1 LKRNY
6 FKIESEREAM
16 LRQLEE
22 QQKEIER
29 EQHERHEMQ
38 HKIQQM
44 ESKLI
49 TGGKDI
55 VTHTSEQEEILRQ
68 KRFVEDFDVLL
79 RDICFLQTFDCGS

>member
-1 LKRNY
+1 LKKKTFFRL
-6 FKIESEREAM
+6 ESEREAM

-22 QQKEIER
+22 QKKEIER
-29 EQHERHEMQ
+29 EQEERHEMQ

-55 VTHTSEQEEILRQ
+55 ITHTSEQEQILRQ
-68 KRFVEDFDVLL
+68 KRFY
-79 RDICFLQTFDCGS
+79 

>member
-1 LKRNY
+1 
-6 FKIESEREAM
+6 M

-22 QQKEIER
+22 QKQEIER
-29 EQHERHEMQ
+29 EQQERHEMH

-55 VTHTSEQEEILRQ
+55 ITHTSEQEQALRQ
-68 KRFVEDFDVLL
+68 KRFVYFESIFCESNFV
-79 RDICFLQTFDCGS
+79 

>member
-1 LKRNY
+1 
-6 FKIESEREAM
+6 M
-16 LRQLEE
+16 LQELEE
-22 QQKEIER
+22 QKKAIER
-29 EQHERHEMQ
+29 EQEERREMH

-68 KRFVEDFDVLL
+68 KRFVRHFDVRIREIVLIS
-79 RDICFLQTFDCGS
+79 DV

>member
-1 LKRNY
+1 
-6 FKIESEREAM
+6 M

-22 QQKEIER
+22 QKKEIER
-29 EQHERHEMQ
+29 EQEERHEMQ

-55 VTHTSEQEEILRQ
+55 ITHTSEQEQILRQ
-68 KRFVEDFDVLL
+68 KRFY
-79 RDICFLQTFDCGS
+79 